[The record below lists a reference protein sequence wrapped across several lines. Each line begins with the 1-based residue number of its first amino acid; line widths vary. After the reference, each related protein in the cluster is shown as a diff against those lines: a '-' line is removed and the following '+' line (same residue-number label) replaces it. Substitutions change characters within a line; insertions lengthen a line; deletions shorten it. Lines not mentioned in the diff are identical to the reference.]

1 MNQLDRSAFSL
12 LRRERL
18 SVFELP
24 ALPYAYEALEPVISG
39 KTMHFHHDKHHKAY
53 VDTVNTLLKDAK
65 PDSLESV
72 IREAKS
78 SGNARLFN
86 NAAQAWNHA
95 VFWNAMSAQAGKPT
109 GELAAAI
116 DGAFGD
122 LAGLKQKFVE
132 AGVAQF
138 GSGWAWLTADKA
150 GKLQI
155 VTTHDA
161 GLPSEDGGAIPI
173 LVCDVWE
180 HAYYLD
186 HQNDRKGFLEAWFEA
201 LPNWSFAAKQFAA
214 AKGQGQA
221 WRYPVPAGAEAL
233 KRAG

>member
-1 MNQLDRSAFSL
+1 
-12 LRRERL
+12 
-18 SVFELP
+18 VFELP

-53 VDTVNTLLKDAK
+53 VETTNTLLKDAK
-65 PDSLESV
+65 PASLESV

-78 SGNARLFN
+78 AGNTKLFN

-95 VFWNAMSAQAGKPT
+95 FFWNAMTGQAGKPS

-132 AGVAQF
+132 AGVGQF
-138 GSGWAWLTADKA
+138 GSGWAWLTADSA
-150 GKLQI
+150 GKLQV

-161 GLPSEDGGAIPI
+161 GMPAEDGGQVPV

-186 HQNDRKGFLEAWFEA
+186 HQNDRKGFLEAWFDA
-201 LPNWSFAAKQFAA
+201 LPNWSFAATQFTAA
-214 AKGQGQA
+214 RGQGQA
-221 WRYPVPAGAEAL
+221 WRFPAPGAEQPL

>member
-1 MNQLDRSAFSL
+1 
-12 LRRERL
+12 
-18 SVFELP
+18 VFELP

-53 VDTVNTLLKDAK
+53 VDTTNALLKDAK

-72 IREAKS
+72 IREAKA
-78 SGNARLFN
+78 SGNAKLFN

-95 VFWNAMSAQAGKPT
+95 FFWNAMTARAGKPS

-116 DGAFGD
+116 EGAFGD
-122 LAGLKQKFVE
+122 MASLRQKFVE
-132 AGVAQF
+132 AGVGQF
-138 GSGWAWLTADKA
+138 GSGWAWLTADAA

-161 GLPSEDGGAIPI
+161 GLPPEDGGAVPI

-186 HQNDRKGFLEAWFEA
+186 HQNDRKGFLEAWFDA
-201 LPNWSFAAKQFAA
+201 LPNWSFAAGQFAA
-214 AKGQGQA
+214 AKSQGTA
-221 WRYPVPAGAEAL
+221 WRYPAPSGAEAL

>member
-1 MNQLDRSAFSL
+1 M
-12 LRRERL
+12 
-18 SVFELP
+18 FELP

-53 VDTVNTLLKDAK
+53 VETTNTLLKDAK
-65 PDSLESV
+65 PASLESV

-78 SGNARLFN
+78 AGNTKLFN

-95 VFWNAMSAQAGKPT
+95 FFWNAMTGQAGKPS

-132 AGVAQF
+132 AGVGQF
-138 GSGWAWLTADKA
+138 GSGWAWLTADSA
-150 GKLQI
+150 GKLQV

-161 GLPSEDGGAIPI
+161 GMPAEDGGQVPV

-186 HQNDRKGFLEAWFEA
+186 HQNDRKGFLEAWFDA
-201 LPNWSFAAKQFAA
+201 LPNWSFAATQFTAA
-214 AKGQGQA
+214 RGQGQA
-221 WRYPVPAGAEAL
+221 WRFPAPGAEQPL

>member
-1 MNQLDRSAFSL
+1 
-12 LRRERL
+12 
-18 SVFELP
+18 VFELP
-24 ALPYAYEALEPVISG
+24 VLPYAYEALEPVISG

-53 VDTVNTLLKDAK
+53 VDTVNTLLNGAK
-65 PDSLESV
+65 PDSLERV
-72 IREAKS
+72 IREAKA
-78 SGNARLFN
+78 SGAAKLFN

-95 VFWNAMSAQAGKPT
+95 FFWNAMTAQAAKPS

-122 LAGLKQKFVE
+122 LAELKQKFVE
-132 AGVAQF
+132 ASVAQF
-138 GSGWAWLTADKA
+138 GSGWAWLTADKV
-150 GKLQI
+150 GRLHI
-155 VTTHDA
+155 LTTHDA
-161 GLPSEDGGAIPI
+161 GLPPEDGGAIPI

-186 HQNDRKGFLEAWFEA
+186 HQNDRKGFLEAWFDA

-214 AKGQGQA
+214 ASGQGEA
-221 WRYPVPAGAEAL
+221 WRYPAPAAEQAL